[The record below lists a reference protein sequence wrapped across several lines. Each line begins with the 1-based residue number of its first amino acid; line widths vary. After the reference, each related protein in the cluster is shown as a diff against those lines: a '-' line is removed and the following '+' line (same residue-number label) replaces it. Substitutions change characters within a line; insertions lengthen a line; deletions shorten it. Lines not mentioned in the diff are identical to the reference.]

1 MGNVLLD
8 TSVVIDLARG
18 RSSAA
23 TRLHSVR
30 AAGDVPCTCAVVA
43 LEVWRGRSSKE
54 EPGLEALLRSLRALP
69 MTVGAGIRA
78 AEWQAE
84 YRARGVTLEDADV
97 LIAGVAMSTGAR
109 LATANI
115 KDFPMPGLQLEH
127 WPSR

>member
-1 MGNVLLD
+1 VGNVLLD

-23 TRLHSVR
+23 TRLQGVR
-30 AAGDVPCTCAVVA
+30 DAGDLPCTCAVVV
-43 LEVWRGRSSKE
+43 LEVWRGRRSDE
-54 EPGLEALLRSLRALP
+54 EPGLETLLRSLRALP
-69 MTVGAGIRA
+69 ITVDAGIRG

-97 LIAGVAMSTGAR
+97 LIAGVAISTGAR
-109 LATANI
+109 LATANVR
-115 KDFPMPGLQLEH
+115 DFPMPGLQLEH